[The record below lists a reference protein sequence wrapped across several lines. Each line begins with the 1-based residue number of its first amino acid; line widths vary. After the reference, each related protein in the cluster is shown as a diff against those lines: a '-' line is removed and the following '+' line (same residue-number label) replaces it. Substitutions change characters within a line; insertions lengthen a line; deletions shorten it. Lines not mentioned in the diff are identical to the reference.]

1 MKSFSRQ
8 ALRQQQ
14 KSLLTCSS
22 FVLKPYEHSTNLQFI
37 QPMRY
42 YSSEK
47 EFQKVAKK
55 LHNAENLMG
64 AAEDDNTVRN
74 VLIIGMVGIVA
85 ITLVWRYWTDPNPV
99 PRSTEDGSTEKITFD
114 PLVDLSRKPHF
125 GSDVSSLLSKYL
137 TEEVWTK
144 CKDKKTLC
152 GAGFDLAINSGVKNP
167 DSGVGVY
174 APDEESYLVFAP
186 LFDKVIND
194 YHGGYSTTDT
204 HQRNLNPE
212 GLVGSNPDPEGK
224 YVLSTRIRVGRNL
237 ADFPLNPAVTREQ
250 RQQIEKAVTGALST
264 LTGDLEGNY
273 YPLTGMDES
282 TRQQLVDDHF
292 LFKKGDRFL
301 EAAGC
306 NRDWPESRGIFHS
319 DDKKFLVWVNEE
331 DQLRIISMQQGSD
344 VKEVFSRLSRAVQ
357 IMEKKVKFAF
367 NDHLGFISSCPT
379 NLGTAMR
386 ASVHIKIPNVSQDP
400 DFKTWA
406 AHHNLSVRGI
416 HGEHSESAG
425 GIYDISNKRRLGI
438 SEVDCANDLL
448 NGVEK
453 LIAWEKRLEAK
464 L

>member
-1 MKSFSRQ
+1 MKSFTRQVTKSR
-8 ALRQQQ
+8 
-14 KSLLTCSS
+14 KLLTRCVPSLQ
-22 FVLKPYEHSTNLQFI
+22 VYE
-37 QPMRY
+37 QPVNVRPVRFY
-42 YSSEK
+42 ALSSEQQEK
-47 EFQKVAKK
+47 
-55 LHNAENLMG
+55 
-64 AAEDDNTVRN
+64 AAERLAKAEDSMSPGEDNTVRN
-74 VLIIGMVGIVA
+74 VAILGVIGLACISM
-85 ITLVWRYWTDPNPV
+85 VWRYWTDPKSV
-99 PRSTEDGSTEKITFD
+99 PRSTKDTTQDPVTFE
-114 PLVDLSRKPHF
+114 PLVDLGTKPHF
-125 GSDVSSLLSKYL
+125 GSNVTSLLSKYL
-137 TEEVWTK
+137 TDDVWRA
-144 CKDKKTLC
+144 CKDKKSVS
-152 GAGFDLAINSGVKNP
+152 GAGFDVAINSGVKNP

-174 APDEESYLVFAP
+174 APDEESYTVFAP

-194 YHGGYSTTDT
+194 YHGGYTTKDT

-237 ADFPLNPAVTREQ
+237 ADFPLNPSVTREQ

-264 LTGDLEGNY
+264 LTGDLAGHY

-331 DQLRIISMQQGSD
+331 DQLRIISMQMGSD
-344 VKEVFSRLSRAVQ
+344 VKEVFSRLSRAIQ
-357 IMEKKVKFAF
+357 IMEQKVKFGF

-386 ASVHIKIPNVSQDP
+386 ASVHIKIPNVSKHP

-425 GIYDISNKRRLGI
+425 GVYDISNKRRLGL

-453 LIAWEKRLEAK
+453 LIAWEKRLEAQ